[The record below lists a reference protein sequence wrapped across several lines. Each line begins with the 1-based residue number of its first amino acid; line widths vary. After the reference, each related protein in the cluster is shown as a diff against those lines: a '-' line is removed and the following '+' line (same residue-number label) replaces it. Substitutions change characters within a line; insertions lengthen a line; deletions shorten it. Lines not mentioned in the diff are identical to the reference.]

1 MRKNI
6 PASKLLEN
14 YKKKKGGGGEDD
26 KNDGKDN
33 KVKTDCTDKNKVEE
47 KNVEMTKKAE
57 STETD
62 TKKKVVPVIEGKE
75 VLADQACCKQ
85 CLIF

>member
-14 YKKKKGGGGEDD
+14 LRKKKGGGNDE
-26 KNDGKDN
+26 KNDVKKN
-33 KVKTDCTDKNKVEE
+33 KIKTDVTDKKEE
-47 KNVEMTKKAE
+47 KNADASKKEENKNLVEAKK
-57 STETD
+57 D
-62 TKKKVVPVIEGKE
+62 IIPVIEGKE

-85 CLIF
+85 CTIF